1 RHFGRRLNVRFH
13 RLFPNHLKAQFP
25 RPAMQLL
32 LLPLS
37 HLLGVRPAL
46 VRQGKTYCREV
57 ARFRGACALVARP
70 EERLRGSLVRWRT
83 GGTARQDRDLLDENP
98 AFFQIGLFRETSEL
112 PETIFIHR
120 VIEATE
126 MKSKDVSIGMGNA

>member
-1 RHFGRRLNVRFH
+1 
-13 RLFPNHLKAQFP
+13 
-25 RPAMQLL
+25 MQLL